1 MSRLLAELLVL
12 PPQSHV
18 LLVQLVEG
26 ADGAI
31 AAPRSTRTTS
41 GDGGQPPRSEHDD
54 WKGWPVCGRLVD
66 AFPPPPFLFF
76 LFQKKQTPHGISAC
90 EGARLLPAA

>member
-1 MSRLLAELLVL
+1 MKAKGKAVSRLLAELLVL

-41 GDGGQPPRSEHDD
+41 GDGSQPPRSQHDD
-54 WKGWPVCGRLVD
+54 GRVWPEGLA
-66 AFPPPPFLFF
+66 AFPKLLSNALFF
-76 LFQKKQTPHGISAC
+76 FRFSNVF
-90 EGARLLPAA
+90 

>member
-54 WKGWPVCGRLVD
+54 WKG
-66 AFPPPPFLFF
+66 
-76 LFQKKQTPHGISAC
+76 
-90 EGARLLPAA
+90 